1 MSIQEEINQLT
12 DQLIYHAHKYYVE
25 DAPELTDFEY
35 DQLSRKL
42 RALEAQYP
50 QFARPDSPTQRVGG
64 EPLDSFQ
71 QVHIFIPDKVFEEHF
86 VRLDTY
92 KQYYH
97 LGDIIK
103 INANGNL
110 EDYSI
115 VRIDGDGHY
124 ITLRLERD

>member
-50 QFARPDSPTQRVGG
+50 QFARPDSPPQRVGG
-64 EPLDSFQ
+64 KPGFVPAGAARLPHGEPARCVL
-71 QVHIFIPDKVFEEHF
+71 
-86 VRLDTY
+86 L
-92 KQYYH
+92 
-97 LGDIIK
+97 
-103 INANGNL
+103 
-110 EDYSI
+110 
-115 VRIDGDGHY
+115 
-124 ITLRLERD
+124 

>member
-50 QFARPDSPTQRVGG
+50 QVCPAGFPHPTGGRRAFGFVPAGAARLPHG
-64 EPLDSFQ
+64 EPARCVL
-71 QVHIFIPDKVFEEHF
+71 
-86 VRLDTY
+86 L
-92 KQYYH
+92 
-97 LGDIIK
+97 
-103 INANGNL
+103 
-110 EDYSI
+110 
-115 VRIDGDGHY
+115 
-124 ITLRLERD
+124 